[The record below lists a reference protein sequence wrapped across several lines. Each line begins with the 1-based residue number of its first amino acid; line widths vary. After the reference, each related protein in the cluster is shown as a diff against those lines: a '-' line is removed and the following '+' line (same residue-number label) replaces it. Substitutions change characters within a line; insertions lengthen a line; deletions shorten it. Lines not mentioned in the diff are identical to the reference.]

1 MFLANYRHQAYFLHR
16 IAKENFTFGNIIR
29 YSTILLPITM
39 MNSKS
44 LLIFSL
50 MLLSLTSFGQNPE
63 NIDSYL
69 QKRTPEPF
77 LFSVTTLTQED
88 LKWSLDYSASYGERV
103 TGPFGYEGVGQNFA
117 VKGYLG
123 KQFTLYANAA
133 LGFSGKDHVTSM
145 QHAEVLHDFIGGK
158 KNIGLRFGI
167 GLGATRDY
175 SNVKSLMSR
184 VALSYDADRWKAG
197 GNLLLEKAFAD
208 NRDAIDVITSV
219 GFHYR
224 LAGQFYGG
232 LEAVGEDLEGFWDK
246 EEAEGGAKL
255 LLGPSLN
262 MTSKNS
268 KLFFSLSGGPVF
280 YATQNQVSNTS
291 AIRDLPTQ
299 PGMTIRARV
308 VFNLTD

>member
-1 MFLANYRHQAYFLHR
+1 MTNYRL
-16 IAKENFTFGNIIR
+16 
-29 YSTILLPITM
+29 
-39 MNSKS
+39 

-50 MLLSLTSFGQNPE
+50 ILFAAASYAQNTDY
-63 NIDSYL
+63 NDSYL

-103 TGPFGYEGVGQNFA
+103 TGPFGYEGVGQHIA

-123 KQFTLYANAA
+123 NKLTGYATAA
-133 LGFSGKDHVTSM
+133 FGFSGKNQVTSM
-145 QHAEVLHDFIGGK
+145 QHAEVLRDFVNVK
-158 KNIGLRFGI
+158 KLGGLRLGA
-167 GLGATRDY
+167 GLGVTRDY
-175 SNVKSLMSR
+175 SSVFSLMSR
-184 VALSYDADRWKAG
+184 ITLSYDAPQWKAG

-208 NRDAIDVITSV
+208 GRDAIDVVTSL

-224 LAGQFYGG
+224 LAGRLYGG
-232 LEAVGEDLEGFWDK
+232 FETVGEDLEGFWDE

-255 LLGPSLN
+255 LVGPSVN

-280 YATQNQVSNTS
+280 YATRNEASNVE
-291 AIRDLPTQ
+291 AIRNLPSQ

-308 VFNLTD
+308 VFNLSD